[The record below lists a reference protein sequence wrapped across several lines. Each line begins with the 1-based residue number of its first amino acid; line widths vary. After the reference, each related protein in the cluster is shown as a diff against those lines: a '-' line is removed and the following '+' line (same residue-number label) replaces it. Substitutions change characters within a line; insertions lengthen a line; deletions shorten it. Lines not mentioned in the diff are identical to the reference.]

1 MITNQRACTSVLH
14 SALPQHPAAGWVCK
28 PRRIRR
34 TGKSVGP
41 DDLARLTFCGTF
53 RALTSASR
61 RDLRAA
67 RHVRGPWFRRGK
79 LHTVTSEPGTTPR
92 LSTPAL
98 ASASSARP
106 QRRLNVS
113 SWGLPDSEE
122 SSVGCRPLPDP
133 GVHWAEVSW
142 VQIQGPGSSVASGR
156 AGVIDS
162 LPCLERPSM
171 ERGRQVWLGNTGDPR
186 AVPGARRASA
196 PRGGDPPVP
205 GTVSARSTVFQT
217 QKATA
222 ASSGESGR
230 PAADS
235 VSSLTS

>member
-1 MITNQRACTSVLH
+1 M
-14 SALPQHPAAGWVCK
+14 
-28 PRRIRR
+28 
-34 TGKSVGP
+34 
-41 DDLARLTFCGTF
+41 
-53 RALTSASR
+53 
-61 RDLRAA
+61 
-67 RHVRGPWFRRGK
+67 
-79 LHTVTSEPGTTPR
+79 
-92 LSTPAL
+92 
-98 ASASSARP
+98 
-106 QRRLNVS
+106 S

-171 ERGRQVWLGNTGDPR
+171 ERGRQVWLGNTGDPK
-186 AVPGARRASA
+186 A
-196 PRGGDPPVP
+196 VP